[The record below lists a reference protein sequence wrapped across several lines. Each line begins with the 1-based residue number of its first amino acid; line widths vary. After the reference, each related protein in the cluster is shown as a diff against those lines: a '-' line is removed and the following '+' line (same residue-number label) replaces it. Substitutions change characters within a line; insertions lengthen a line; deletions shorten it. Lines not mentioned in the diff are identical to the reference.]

1 VGRGKV
7 TCRAAILSLQI
18 TNGAWTIGFMT
29 PHEVDVSWDDLR
41 PILREWAGADAE
53 LDEVSPLHGGQI
65 NTTLKLT
72 AADGQKCVL
81 KITPHRVD
89 RSYRDEAHQLKLLA
103 EAGIP
108 VPTIYACKTA
118 SLEQP
123 FSYLLMEFIEG
134 VDLSTACSQ
143 CGSEAAEAL
152 QRHLAELVL
161 QIHDCRAEQFQRV
174 VADESKP
181 FDNWPA
187 CYRDVYDSIWRDVQ
201 KSNLLPVKSRKL
213 MNRVHDRLERLIAH
227 DDCPRLTHW
236 DLWATN
242 ILAQADADGVW
253 RISALL
259 DPNCKFGH
267 AEAELAYLELFHTVT
282 PAFMKVYQQNRR
294 LGDDYHRVRKPVYQ
308 LYSLLNHV
316 HLFGQDYLKAFSM
329 TLDRVGQLV

>member
-1 VGRGKV
+1 
-7 TCRAAILSLQI
+7 
-18 TNGAWTIGFMT
+18 MT

-41 PILREWAGADAE
+41 PILRGWAGADAE

-72 AADGQKCVL
+72 TADGRKCVL

-89 RSYRDEAHQLKLLA
+89 RTYRDEAHQLNLLR
-103 EAGIP
+103 EVGIP
-108 VPTIYACKTA
+108 VPTVYACKTG
-118 SLEQP
+118 SLESP
-123 FSYLLMEFIEG
+123 FSYLLMEFMDG
-134 VDLSTACSQ
+134 VDLAAARSR
-143 CGSEAAEAL
+143 CGSTDAESL

-161 QIHDCRAEQFQRV
+161 QMHEHRGGQYQRV
-174 VADESKP
+174 VADDSKT
-181 FDNWPA
+181 FDDWPA
-187 CYRDVYDSIWRDVQ
+187 CFREVYDPIWRDVE

-213 MNRVHDRLERLIAH
+213 MNRVHDRLDRLVAH

-242 ILAQADADGVW
+242 ILANADADGAW
-253 RISALL
+253 RITALL

-282 PAFMKVYQQNRR
+282 PTFMKVYQSHRR
-294 LGDDYHRVRKPVYQ
+294 LTDDYHRVRKPVYQ

-316 HLFGQDYLKAFSM
+316 HLFGQEYLKAFLM
-329 TLDRVGQLV
+329 TLERVGQLV